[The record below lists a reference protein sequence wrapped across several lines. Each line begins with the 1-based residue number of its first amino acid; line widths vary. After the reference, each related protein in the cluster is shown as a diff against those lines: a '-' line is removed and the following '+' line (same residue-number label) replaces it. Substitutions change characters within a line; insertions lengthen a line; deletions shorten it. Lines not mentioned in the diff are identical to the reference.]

1 MADKKTLYIV
11 TANVDATFLLA
22 LLDRELQPVVKADPR
37 ARVSFFV
44 RGFTGDELVE
54 QSPEDVPSFTAAL
67 KSCDRLDRVDM
78 ELGRW
83 SAETRARIK
92 FDAYSYKLSVEL
104 HDLDQQGLQTR
115 ARAFESD
122 PQLFEISPTAN
133 DIQNE
138 TYGYADL
145 PMTLP
150 AVTTALRSLGED
162 LSVPD
167 FELTLHLR
175 TQTKLSRKIAVAE
188 IDQLLQ
194 EHWPKLVEIEI
205 EFQSRGVRPDVEII
219 LPRARVRIQH
229 WSLPNH
235 PNAKRLID
243 AIKTHLKVDI
253 RPWDP
258 AFPYRSGTLT
268 YRLGKP
274 DARTLKLGLE
284 STIAM
289 FAARSKT
296 PDETLRLR
304 DPDVDRAFVT
314 YGALRSGFGP
324 VEELKPLSSVEQF
337 LDELDAP
344 QGTPVSAGLFLI
356 GSRDRTF
363 NLNIDFRNKGMSAWS
378 TEELDFLL
386 EMMKPV
392 ALKTNSELIDQ
403 PSGGSDPGKNTGI
416 LPTIATIGGIGWRWI
431 AGLLGTS
438 AAALLAA
445 LGIVFESH
453 LEFSHPV
460 ASGETFVLS
469 EPGEIYLDW
478 DQSWGLFSGVW
489 RPPFMDPVNLS
500 VDLTLFHNGD
510 LLARIENRDEAFEH
524 AFQEPGLYRIDV
536 DVDDRHRSS
545 ILIDVKSGD
554 DDG

>member
-1 MADKKTLYIV
+1 
-11 TANVDATFLLA
+11 
-22 LLDRELQPVVKADPR
+22 
-37 ARVSFFV
+37 
-44 RGFTGDELVE
+44 
-54 QSPEDVPSFTAAL
+54 
-67 KSCDRLDRVDM
+67 
-78 ELGRW
+78 
-83 SAETRARIK
+83 
-92 FDAYSYKLSVEL
+92 
-104 HDLDQQGLQTR
+104 
-115 ARAFESD
+115 
-122 PQLFEISPTAN
+122 
-133 DIQNE
+133 
-138 TYGYADL
+138 
-145 PMTLP
+145 
-150 AVTTALRSLGED
+150 
-162 LSVPD
+162 
-167 FELTLHLR
+167 
-175 TQTKLSRKIAVAE
+175 
-188 IDQLLQ
+188 DQLLQ

-219 LPRARVRIQH
+219 LPRARVRIRH

-243 AIKTHLKVDI
+243 AIKTHLEVDI

-268 YRLGKP
+268 YQLGKT
-274 DARTLKLGLE
+274 DARALKLGLE

-289 FAARSKT
+289 FAARSKK

-314 YGALRSGFGP
+314 YGASRSGFGP

-392 ALKTNSELIDQ
+392 ALKTKSKLIDQ

-431 AGLLGTS
+431 VGLLGTS

-445 LGIVFESH
+445 LGIVFESRV
-453 LEFSHPV
+453 EFTHPV

-469 EPGEIYLDW
+469 EPGEVYLDW
-478 DQSWGLFSGVW
+478 DQSWGLLSGVW
-489 RPPFMDPVNLS
+489 RPPFVAPVVLP

-510 LLARIENRDEAFEH
+510 LLTEIEDNTDAFDYTF
-524 AFQEPGLYRIDV
+524 AVPGLYRIDV
-536 DVDDRHRSS
+536 DVDDRHRST
-545 ILIDVKSGD
+545 ILINVQTGADND
-554 DDG
+554 